1 MILIKY
7 SILNLF
13 KQTLMILKLTG
24 LDLYLQYVI
33 RPNHQRHNKPFNN
46 SKRTYVYP
54 FVIKQTLCFSFIS

>member
-1 MILIKY
+1 
-7 SILNLF
+7 
-13 KQTLMILKLTG
+13 MILKLTG
-24 LDLYLQYVI
+24 LDLYLQYII